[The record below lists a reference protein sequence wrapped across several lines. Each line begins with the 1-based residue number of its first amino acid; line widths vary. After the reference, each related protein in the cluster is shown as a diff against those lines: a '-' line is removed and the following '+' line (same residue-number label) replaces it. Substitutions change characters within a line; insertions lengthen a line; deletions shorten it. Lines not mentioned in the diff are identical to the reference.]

1 MDASKL
7 IPAGSVRTVASFT
20 VKEKGDVAKI
30 REDLLKMFTETHKWG
45 QKLFFKKTIVLR
57 TLVNF
62 FQREGVIQGEP
73 YLEEGETEETATK
86 VK

>member
-30 REDLLKMFTETHKWG
+30 REDLLKMFTETHK
-45 QKLFFKKTIVLR
+45 
-57 TLVNF
+57 
-62 FQREGVIQGEP
+62 
-73 YLEEGETEETATK
+73 
-86 VK
+86 